1 MNLTR
6 SPTKL
11 EDDVHCFAYIR
22 FRQRKLWH
30 RSHGEVRF
38 AGLRIPT
45 VQPYKNIHILFD
57 LYLYF
62 SRKLNIKE
70 GILLLNLETGK

>member
-1 MNLTR
+1 M
-6 SPTKL
+6 
-11 EDDVHCFAYIR
+11 
-22 FRQRKLWH
+22 
-30 RSHGEVRF
+30 
-38 AGLRIPT
+38 GLRIPT

>member
-1 MNLTR
+1 MMFTVLLTSVLDR
-6 SPTKL
+6 GSYGTDL
-11 EDDVHCFAYIR
+11 T
-22 FRQRKLWH
+22 
-30 RSHGEVRF
+30 GEVRF

-57 LYLYF
+57 LYLRF